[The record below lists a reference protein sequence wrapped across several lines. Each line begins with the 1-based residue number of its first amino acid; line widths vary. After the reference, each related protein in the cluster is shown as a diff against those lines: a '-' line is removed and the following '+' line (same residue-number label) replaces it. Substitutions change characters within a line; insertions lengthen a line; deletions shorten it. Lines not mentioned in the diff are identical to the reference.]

1 MNKKSIVLIS
11 VVLMLFAA
19 CAGDAGPQGE
29 AGAQGEQGP
38 AGEVSDAQVA
48 AAVEAALAEEEA
60 EVGGTLVIYLSLIH
74 ISEPTRP
81 Y

>member
-29 AGAQGEQGP
+29 AGAQG
-38 AGEVSDAQVA
+38 
-48 AAVEAALAEEEA
+48 
-60 EVGGTLVIYLSLIH
+60 
-74 ISEPTRP
+74 
-81 Y
+81 